1 MTLLLSPRTVTWLL
15 AIMALIVPAWCWLV
29 VVVVMVVLPVE
40 VRHLEWHMPAVGAKV
55 TR

>member
-1 MTLLLSPRTVTWLL
+1 
-15 AIMALIVPAWCWLV
+15 MALIMPAWCWLV

-40 VRHLEWHMPAVGAKV
+40 VRHLEGHMPAVGARV